1 MLATVTNLCQKV
13 FLKHLID
20 FREIQGNIY
29 LLGKI
34 TFLISLALSEVYP
47 FVGGNSYLQNVKF
60 SVNILPSQV

>member
-47 FVGGNSYLQNVKF
+47 FVDGNSYLQNVKF
-60 SVNILPSQV
+60 SVNILPPQV